1 MQAIIRSSVV
11 VFVSVVLLRLF
22 VMDSFIVRGD
32 SMAPTV
38 LNYDYVFINKLAYR
52 FGNEPKRGD
61 LVVLANQNTKQ
72 KHIIKRV
79 IALPKERIVI
89 ENGGVRIKES
99 RDENGVVLQEEY
111 LTLPN
116 TPAVGVI
123 YINLDPQEYFVLGDN
138 RQISIDSRVLGP
150 INKWEIKGEVFLVIQ
165 FTKFWFKLF

>member
-111 LTLPN
+111 LSELLRSPKSVLLLKMAACVLKNPATKTARCFKKNILPCQTLLPL
-116 TPAVGVI
+116 A
-123 YINLDPQEYFVLGDN
+123 
-138 RQISIDSRVLGP
+138 
-150 INKWEIKGEVFLVIQ
+150 
-165 FTKFWFKLF
+165 